1 MSGTHKQIRQ
11 RHGDVKQMFG
21 MWMTPT
27 LRAKLN
33 EIAEEAGFSLA
44 ALITTWLDFLTSRYT
59 DTKHLLLNPED
70 WGVEF
75 HFDDGRTIWTVVP
88 NRGRVDYADREGV
101 GADDA
106 SGEAGLEDIAETD
119 FAASRSRIR
128 AAATHAVGR
137 VADQQE
143 RHS

>member
-1 MSGTHKQIRQ
+1 MTRTHKQIRQ

-21 MWMTPT
+21 MWMTPA

-44 ALITTWLDFLTSRYT
+44 ALITTWLDFLAARYDKT
-59 DTKHLLLNPED
+59 NHLLLNPED

-101 GADDA
+101 GADA
-106 SGEAGLEDIAETD
+106 AGGEAELEDSAEAD
-119 FAASRSRIR
+119 FAASRPLIR
-128 AAATHAVGR
+128 TAAARAIATVG
-137 VADQQE
+137 DEQE
-143 RHS
+143 RHR